1 MIVAGLA
8 IYSVLITLAYI
19 AQGIRHT
26 NYRTTIKNKLG
37 EILLA
42 KDKK

>member
-1 MIVAGLA
+1 MMVVGLI

-19 AQGIRHT
+19 AQGIRHCR
-26 NYRTTIKNKLG
+26 YRCTIKNKLG